1 MSQTSEIL
9 NKMSELRKE
18 VENFIV
24 NTEHFI
30 FYWIEEDEVKD
41 FVKKNP
47 EKYEDLIQLSVE
59 TIDDSSATVKIQLGT
74 SGNSVIY
81 RQCHLK
87 TFKAYTEYQWN
98 RFNGRIKELRI
109 KQVQENL
116 DYYRQRAAECEELLA
131 GLTKSKK

>member
-1 MSQTSEIL
+1 MSQTLEIL

-24 NTEHFI
+24 DTEHFI

-41 FVKKNP
+41 FVKENP
-47 EKYEDLIQLSVE
+47 ENYEDLIQLSVE
-59 TIDDSSATVKIQLGT
+59 TIDDSSATVKIKLGA

-81 RQCHLK
+81 RRCDLQK
-87 TFKAYTEYQWN
+87 FKAYTEYQWN
-98 RFNGRIKELRI
+98 RFNGRIKEFRI

-116 DYYRQRAAECEELLA
+116 DYYKQRVAEYEELLA

>member
-1 MSQTSEIL
+1 MNQTLEIL

-41 FVKKNP
+41 FVKENP
-47 EKYEDLIQLSVE
+47 DKYEDLIQLSVE
-59 TIDDSSATVKIQLGT
+59 TIDDSSATVKIKLGA

-81 RQCHLK
+81 RQCHLQK
-87 TFKAYTEYQWN
+87 FKAYTEYQWN
-98 RFNGRIKELRI
+98 RFNGRIKEFRI

-116 DYYRQRAAECEELLA
+116 DYYKQRVAECEELLA

>member
-1 MSQTSEIL
+1 MSQTLEIL

-24 NTEHFI
+24 DTEHFI

-41 FVKKNP
+41 FVKENP
-47 EKYEDLIQLSVE
+47 ENYEDLIQLSVE
-59 TIDDSSATVKIQLGT
+59 TIDDSSATVKIKLGA
-74 SGNSVIY
+74 SGNSVIC
-81 RQCHLK
+81 RQCLCP
-87 TFKAYTEYQWN
+87 ADTEYQWN
-98 RFNGRIKELRI
+98 RFNGRIKEFRI

-116 DYYRQRAAECEELLA
+116 DYYKQRVAEYEELLA